1 MEPEST
7 APPEA
12 PPPPPT
18 NAPAGP
24 TKLQVVFFNERGLRA
39 GWRLLIFAGLLRAA
53 QGFLFWM
60 LLLIRSGRN
69 RPPQNA
75 TPPPEQLFIGEVVL
89 FLVVVL
95 ITWVMSRIERRAMGT
110 YGLPLRR
117 SAWSSFFVGY
127 LFWGFIPLTLL
138 LLAMRGLGVFF
149 IDGLAL
155 RGSDV
160 AYFALVWGLVF
171 LFVGLFEE
179 YLTRG
184 YPLYTLA
191 DGIGFWPAA
200 VLMALV
206 FGGLHMGNGG
216 ETRIGILDVC
226 IFAMFA
232 SVTLRLTGN
241 LWLAVGA
248 HAGWDWG
255 QSFFY
260 GVNDSGAPAVGHLLN
275 SHVKGPD
282 WLSGGSVGPEGS
294 VLSSLLQILMIAAFV
309 GIYRGRR
316 PALMITPAEEPRQPA
331 Q

>member
-7 APPEA
+7 AAPEA
-12 PPPPPT
+12 PLSPPAVPPPPS
-18 NAPAGP
+18 
-24 TKLQVVFFNERGLRA
+24 KLHVVFFNERGLRA
-39 GWRLLIFAGLLRAA
+39 GWRLLIFVGMLIAA
-53 QGFLFWM
+53 QAFVFGVLF
-60 LLLIRSGRN
+60 LIRGGRN

-75 TPPPEQLFIGEVVL
+75 MPPPEQLLVGELVG

-95 ITWVMSRIERRAMGT
+95 ITWLMSRIERRRMGV
-110 YGLPLRR
+110 YGLPLER

-127 LFWGFIPLTLL
+127 FFWGFLPLTLL
-138 LLAMRGLGVFF
+138 LLAMRALGVFF
-149 IDGLAL
+149 LDGVAL
-155 RGSDV
+155 HGSDI

-171 LFVGLFEE
+171 LCVGLFEE

-200 VLMALV
+200 ILLALL
-206 FGGLHMGNGG
+206 FGYLHMGNGG
-216 ETRIGILDVC
+216 EGRIGIIDVC

-232 SVTLRLTGN
+232 AVTLRLTGN

-275 SHVKGPD
+275 SHVKGPE

-294 VLSSLLQILMIAAFV
+294 LLSSLLQILMIAAFV
-309 GIYRGRR
+309 AI
-316 PALMITPAEEPRQPA
+316 
-331 Q
+331 